1 MNKETEK
8 AIAGEGVAEEGTT
21 DENLT
26 ADRMTGEATAREVAP
41 QKSCY
46 IRPNICKGRGQC
58 LGATH
63 QIHAAQLGRRLLQAP
78 WYGKEHLPI
87 DVAWTHWW

>member
-1 MNKETEK
+1 MLQAAGFNADTHVKETEK
-8 AIAGEGVAEEGTT
+8 AIAGEGTADEGIAEEGTT

-46 IRPNICKGRGQC
+46 IRS
-58 LGATH
+58 
-63 QIHAAQLGRRLLQAP
+63 
-78 WYGKEHLPI
+78 
-87 DVAWTHWW
+87 